1 MANNPTSLNTPYL
14 FLTGTVLVAI
24 VSLFTLL
31 QPMMDDVNTIRQTIT
46 ADTQTLK
53 DRQDFFSSLDAKTK
67 QLQTLAGVE
76 SQMATI
82 LPETERPQDAIRV
95 LHEYAAQS
103 GVVVDS
109 ISNTSSTSG
118 AQANA
123 AIARGDGTALPAS
136 LNILSFKLNMGGS
149 YEQVR
154 LFLTLLGK
162 SPRVVDVT
170 EVAFKQAPAEPGRIT
185 ADITIQLYSQQTS
198 QPSGE

>member
-76 SQMATI
+76 VQMATI

-103 GVVVDS
+103 GVV
-109 ISNTSSTSG
+109 
-118 AQANA
+118 
-123 AIARGDGTALPAS
+123 
-136 LNILSFKLNMGGS
+136 
-149 YEQVR
+149 
-154 LFLTLLGK
+154 
-162 SPRVVDVT
+162 
-170 EVAFKQAPAEPGRIT
+170 
-185 ADITIQLYSQQTS
+185 
-198 QPSGE
+198 